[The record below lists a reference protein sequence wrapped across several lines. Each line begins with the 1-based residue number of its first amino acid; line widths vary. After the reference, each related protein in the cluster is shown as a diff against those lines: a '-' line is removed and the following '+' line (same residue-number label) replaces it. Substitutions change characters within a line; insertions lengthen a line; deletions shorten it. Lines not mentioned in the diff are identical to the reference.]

1 MTDKILHSDMLQAL
15 LEGKKVQRQIV
26 SDKVTG
32 EWVTINLHEYD
43 LNRFRNPSFKFR
55 LAPETILLNG
65 FEIPKP
71 VGAKLSY
78 GEVYYVPLFDSHS
91 KSSWHHWYDSDVDY
105 YYLRN
110 NLIQRTKEGAEQ
122 LVDAMLNPL
131 LKKV

>member
-1 MTDKILHSDMLQAL
+1 MTDKIIHGAMLQAL
-15 LEGKKVQRQIV
+15 LEGKKVQRKHANERATNAWIDV
-26 SDKVTG
+26 
-32 EWVTINLHEYD
+32 NLRGHD
-43 LNRFRNPSFKFR
+43 LNKFKDESFKFR
-55 LAPETILLNG
+55 LAPETIILNG

-71 VGAKLSY
+71 VSARLSY
-78 GEVYYVPLFDSHS
+78 GEAYYVPLFGCNS
-91 KSSWHHWYDSDVDY
+91 KSSWRHWYDTDVDY